1 MLIVTALTVTALVGI
16 TALVVDVGNANQRGR
31 AAQSVTDASS
41 LAGGWELPTSAD
53 ARSVAG
59 DYVADNLEVTLPVPD
74 TCPAEP
80 DVTADTVYYTIDDT
94 SIQITTPWD
103 SSSYLLRVEMCEQ
116 VSTTFARVIGF
127 TTMTVCRDAI
137 AEVEP
142 PTPASPAGPAIQAFS
157 PDAKKALV
165 TTSAGTIWT
174 DGDILIGSA
183 NVGEAFDTDGTG
195 GVSVVHGAEVWYNLQ
210 GGGCV
215 NLPSCG
221 PPGFLNPAQD
231 FPGEDP
237 PTATG
242 AQPVGCNP
250 DQTSLPVS
258 DRCVSATFFDDVYLG
273 SAPTT
278 IDNATLQTC
287 LQTNG
292 AACTAYDLNGDP
304 VTHAERFVYNFGDA
318 AHART
323 GTVSDPTCLNGYVDM
338 WPGYYAERVKM
349 AIADGCVRMNPGIY
363 MFAKGWEACC
373 DGYLQGNAV
382 FLYNAH
388 SGSNTA
394 KVTKSAVCITAATD
408 GPYANFLAYQNPLNT
423 SLFIFTSDSDVHMA
437 GIVYNPSG
445 GIEVNGA
452 DAGTVGGP
460 GLCLGESTNV
470 GGRIVGTTVKVKSDG
485 TLSITALEG
494 GAASAGGGWV
504 RLYE

>member
-1 MLIVTALTVTALVGI
+1 MRAERIGRKEKANSRVTRAPI
-16 TALVVDVGNANQRGR
+16 T
-31 AAQSVTDASS
+31 
-41 LAGGWELPTSAD
+41 P
-53 ARSVAG
+53 
-59 DYVADNLEVTLPVPD
+59 
-74 TCPAEP
+74 
-80 DVTADTVYYTIDDT
+80 
-94 SIQITTPWD
+94 
-103 SSSYLLRVEMCEQ
+103 
-116 VSTTFARVIGF
+116 F
-127 TTMTVCRDAI
+127 
-137 AEVEP
+137 
-142 PTPASPAGPAIQAFS
+142 
-157 PDAKKALV
+157 
-165 TTSAGTIWT
+165 
-174 DGDILIGSA
+174 
-183 NVGEAFDTDGTG
+183 
-195 GVSVVHGAEVWYNLQ
+195 
-210 GGGCV
+210 
-215 NLPSCG
+215 
-221 PPGFLNPAQD
+221 
-231 FPGEDP
+231 
-237 PTATG
+237 
-242 AQPVGCNP
+242 QPVGCNP

-363 MFAKGWEACC
+363 MFAKGWEACS

-394 KVTKSAVCITAATD
+394 KVTKSAVYITAATD

-452 DAGTVGGP
+452 DAGTVAGP
-460 GLCLGESTNV
+460 GRCAWANRPMS
-470 GGRIVGTTVKVKSDG
+470 
-485 TLSITALEG
+485 A
-494 GAASAGGGWV
+494 AASWE
-504 RLYE
+504 RP